1 MCWATFLNSAPNNYW
16 QHDPT
21 LKNYERNTVAMLLAQ
36 YSDTLPPREWYHES
50 TMTNDQGYTVAM
62 LIAEYMG

>member
-21 LKNYERNTVAMLLAQ
+21 LKNYEGNTVAMLLAQ
-36 YSDTLPPREWYHES
+36 YSNTLPPKEWYHES
-50 TMTNDQGYTVAM
+50 TITNDQG
-62 LIAEYMG
+62 